1 MKRTIRHGPIILRPH
16 SRVIRHALWAGRHG
30 SGLYWPSPPGA
41 IRGWRSPGATAS
53 TLRLG
58 VLKFGYQ
65 PSENLGPRT
74 SQLYQEGGRFMAKQ
88 LAYDADARQALKRG
102 VDKVA
107 DAVRITIGPK
117 GRNVVLDKKFGS
129 PTITNDGVTIAKEIE
144 LEDPFEN
151 MGAQLVKEVASKT
164 NDIAGDGTTTSVVLA
179 AAIIGEGLRNV
190 TAGANPIALKVGIQ
204 KAVDEVVKA
213 IKEQSV
219 QISEREKIAQV
230 ATISAA
236 DPTIGEMIAN
246 AMAKVGKDGVITVE
260 ESKGIEDELKLVD
273 GMQFDKGYI
282 SAYMV
287 TDTTRMEA
295 TIEDPYILITEKKIS
310 AVADLLPVLE
320 KVVQS
325 GRPLLIIAEDVE
337 GEALATLIVNKL
349 RGTFTAVAVK
359 APGFGDRRK
368 AMLQDIAILTGG
380 QVISE
385 ELGLK
390 LDAVRLDQLGKAR
403 KVNITKDD
411 TTIVEGGGKQDDIKG
426 RINQI
431 KAEIEKS
438 TSDWDKEK
446 LQERLAKL
454 AGGVAVIK
462 VGAATE
468 TELKEKK
475 HRMEDAVS
483 ATRAAVEEGIVPG
496 GGAVLV
502 HSIKALD
509 KLKLEGDEATGL
521 QLVRRALEE
530 PLRQIVNNGGWE
542 GSVVVEKVK
551 SLARGMGFDANKGEY
566 VDMVKAGIIDP
577 TKVTRSAL
585 QNAAS
590 IAAMLLTTEALVSD
604 IPEKKAPA
612 PAPSMPDY

>member
-1 MKRTIRHGPIILRPH
+1 
-16 SRVIRHALWAGRHG
+16 
-30 SGLYWPSPPGA
+30 
-41 IRGWRSPGATAS
+41 
-53 TLRLG
+53 
-58 VLKFGYQ
+58 
-65 PSENLGPRT
+65 
-74 SQLYQEGGRFMAKQ
+74 MAKQ
-88 LAYDADARQALKRG
+88 LAYDAEARSALKRG

-144 LEDPFEN
+144 LEDAFEN

-164 NDIAGDGTTTSVVLA
+164 NDVAGDGTTTSVVLA

-190 TAGANPIALKVGIQ
+190 TAGANPMLLKIGIQ

-219 QISEREKIAQV
+219 QISDREKIAQV
-230 ATISAA
+230 ATISSG
-236 DPTIGEMIAN
+236 DPKIGEMVAN
-246 AMAKVGKDGVITVE
+246 AMEKVGKDGVITVE
-260 ESKGIEDELKLVD
+260 ESRGIEDELKLVD

-282 SAYMV
+282 SPYMV
-287 TDTTRMEA
+287 TDATRMEA
-295 TIEDPYILITEKKIS
+295 VLEDPYILITDKKIS
-310 AVADLLPVLE
+310 AIADLLPVLE

-325 GRPLLIIAEDVE
+325 GKPLLIIAEDVE
-337 GEALATLIVNKL
+337 GEAQATLIVNKL

-368 AMLQDIAILTGG
+368 AMLEDLSILTGG

-390 LDAVRLDQLGKAR
+390 LDSVQLNQLGKAR
-403 KVNITKDD
+403 RVTITKDD
-411 TTIVEGGGKQDDIKG
+411 TTIVEGAGKAEQIKG

-431 KAEIEKS
+431 KAEIEKT

-502 HSIKALD
+502 HAQKSLD
-509 KLKLEGDEATGL
+509 NLKLEGDEATGVA
-521 QLVRRALEE
+521 LVRRALEE
-530 PLRQIVNNGGWE
+530 PLRQIVNNAGWE
-542 GSVVVEKVK
+542 GSVVVEKVRNLPK
-551 SLARGMGFDANKGEY
+551 GQGFDANKGEY
-566 VDMVKAGIIDP
+566 TDMVKAGIIDP

-604 IPEKKAPA
+604 IPEKKQSA